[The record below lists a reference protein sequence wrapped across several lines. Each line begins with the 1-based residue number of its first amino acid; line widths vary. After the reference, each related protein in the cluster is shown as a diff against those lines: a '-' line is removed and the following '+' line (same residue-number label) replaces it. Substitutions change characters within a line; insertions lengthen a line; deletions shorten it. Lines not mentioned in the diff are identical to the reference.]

1 MNRNCLRTDEGVVP
15 LGAFVRRL
23 AFTLRRCEATT
34 PCQSGG
40 AWDLSYRRRSS
51 AVSLPWLWNDQGT
64 VTDLS
69 WSHLHSC
76 FSGSR
81 PTLSIYTPCLV
92 SVALHFDSPRASAKG
107 WVCKRQCSL
116 GAKGHVTCGW
126 SLHRAPLRPH

>member
-51 AVSLPWLWNDQGT
+51 AVSLPWLWNDQA
-64 VTDLS
+64 LS
-69 WSHLHSC
+69 LAFH
-76 FSGSR
+76 G
-81 PTLSIYTPCLV
+81 PTYTPV
-92 SVALHFDSPRASAKG
+92 F
-107 WVCKRQCSL
+107 L
-116 GAKGHVTCGW
+116 GPDPHYQFTLPAW
-126 SLHRAPLRPH
+126 SL